1 MGWFPTFELPGRL
14 LWLLVIPLL
23 VTLYILAMRRRG
35 RQGMRFTNT
44 SMLAAVMRPQ
54 KQWRRHLAV
63 ALSMLSLA
71 ALTIAF
77 AKPSAE
83 AKVPVERATV
93 VVVIDT
99 SQSMGATDVEP
110 NRLDAAKA
118 GAIDFVESMPP
129 NMNVAVVEMAGNSG
143 TRFAPSPDRA
153 GATRVIDALD
163 LKDGTAVGEAIALS
177 LDALRRVP
185 GGDEGEQAEE
195 IAPGAIVLLSDGESN
210 SGRPALQGADLA
222 KEAGI
227 PVHTIAYGTQTGFV
241 DLDGERH
248 QVAVNK
254 EELEQVAQTTE
265 GKSYEAAD
273 AKQLGSV
280 FDQIGSEVGHRTE
293 EVEVTAQYVGWS
305 FGFAVLA
312 ALAAISLAVRWP

>member
-23 VTLYILAMRRRG
+23 VTLYIIAMRRRG
-35 RQGMRFTNT
+35 RRGMRFTNT

-83 AKVPVERATV
+83 ARVPVERATV

-110 NRLDAAKA
+110 NRLDAAKTA
-118 GAIDFVESMPP
+118 ATDFVESMPP

-143 TRFAPSPDRA
+143 IRFSADTDRA
-153 GATRVIDALD
+153 AATRVIDALK
-163 LKDGTAVGEAIALS
+163 LKDGTAVGEAIALG

-185 GGDEGEQAEE
+185 GGDGEQSED

-222 KEAGI
+222 KEAGV

-265 GKSYEAAD
+265 GKSYEAVD
-273 AKQLGSV
+273 AKQLDAV
-280 FDQIGSEVGHRTE
+280 FDEIGSEVGHRTE
-293 EVEVTAQYVGWS
+293 EVEVTAQYVGWG